1 MDDKGMEFW
10 LDEMAHGY
18 RDGRDRDCP
27 VPSQNRSVSNRRGFE
42 NGREDPA
49 KSPRALAAL
58 MRILADAAVA
68 KDRMQSTYSLPGT
81 CVAPAGNSKR

>member
-1 MDDKGMEFW
+1 MDDKGMDFW
-10 LDEMAHGY
+10 LDEMVHGY

-27 VPSQNRSVSNRRGFE
+27 APSQNCSVSNRRGFE

-58 MRILADAAVA
+58 MRIRADAAVA
-68 KDRMQSTYSLPGT
+68 KDRMQSAYSLPGT
-81 CVAPAGNSKR
+81 RVTKAGNSK